1 MVERHSSS
9 QFEGH
14 SLGRVGGVQI
24 CDNLQ
29 SIAVRYTL
37 SFDGDISLE
46 TYRKDRL
53 IRKFD
58 MNLGS
63 ALAVFVDIAATNH
76 LACKFSAFD
85 HGLLWSPEEIAL
97 TQLGDFYPA
106 FPSR

>member
-1 MVERHSSS
+1 MVEPHSSN

-14 SLGRVGGVQI
+14 LLGGIWGVLI
-24 CDNLQ
+24 SDNLR
-29 SIAVRYTL
+29 SFAARYTL

-76 LACKFSAFD
+76 FACKFSAFD

-97 TQLGDFYPA
+97 TQP
-106 FPSR
+106 